1 MSLTVETGLTAPEGF
16 LDGVFALE
24 KIVYDSSLWGKR
36 ENLQKRYERN
46 RDSFILVF
54 DGERV
59 VGYINFFPVS
69 KKIDDDHLN
78 YQSSKMWDDDIS
90 PEDITDWEDSN
101 NIFIISVV
109 THPDYRDGEAV
120 KLISRNFAEF
130 VCKKEAEGKKINS
143 ISGAAVSEDGVKFLS
158 RLRAEFYKELDHNYQ
173 YYRTDRL
180 NITELIKNTSYK
192 KSYEDDLYFYIPM
205 SSRMVSGTYNEIKK
219 KSYEA
224 VEKYCTDENHFGK
237 IYVEAIN
244 EHIAYEC
251 NSHTLGL
258 KGLEHFYLGE
268 YKLACYNDHYVN
280 LEEKAVTTE
289 TCHIFISVHNK
300 TGLHIITVAIPD
312 NKYLPTQLIDQMS
325 ADHLNILDE
334 ETGKY
339 VVIKD
344 YFGKMFNLKICGDT
358 KFVMCLSNMP
368 DNPTELAYAL
378 AGETYNS
385 EHIDYH
391 ILRQHIDELIGG
403 NHSSYDYYR
412 SYISHSGIA
421 FILNDFSG
429 DIVKRVEKYEA
440 SVLFVVEFVLL
451 QNTALLRT
459 NRHVIRALEESDKIT
474 NEDIEKL
481 YIEFG
486 KTMKFWNSDIYKY
499 PYTQREA
506 DQVIEAFGI
515 NKTMEEYHRNQQY
528 LDRLIELKSKMD
540 EKASN
545 DTTNGILYVLSAV
558 EGSAVT
564 LGALL
569 WIIKN
574 LIDKSTAL
582 YTLIEQITRIAWP
595 ILFIFVLLLFSS
607 KWFIKLKK
615 NFLKKNKRK

>member
-1 MSLTVETGLTAPEGF
+1 MALTVKFGYNAPDGF
-16 LDGVFALE
+16 LDSVYALE
-24 KIVYDSSLWGKR
+24 KIVYPSSLWGKR
-36 ENLQKRYERN
+36 ENLQARFDKN
-46 RDSFILVF
+46 NDSFILVY
-54 DGERV
+54 DEDILA
-59 VGYINFFPVS
+59 GYINFFPVCQ
-69 KKIDDDHLN
+69 KIDEDYLN
-78 YQSSKMWDDDIS
+78 YESCKMWDDDIS
-90 PEDITDWEDSN
+90 ADDITDWNDN
-101 NIFIISVV
+101 NNVFVISVV
-109 THPDYRDGEAV
+109 THPDYRDGEAI

-130 VCKKEAEGKKINS
+130 ICKKETEGKIINS
-143 ISGAAVSEDGVKFLS
+143 ISGAAVSDGGVNFLS
-158 RLRAEFYKELDHNYQ
+158 RFRAEFYKELDHGYK

-180 NITELIKNTSYK
+180 NVTELIKNTLYK
-192 KSYEDDLYFYIPM
+192 KSYKDDLYFYIPM
-205 SSRMVSGTYNEIKK
+205 SSKMVSGTYNEIKK

-224 VEKYCTDENHFGK
+224 VEKFCTDENHFGK
-237 IYVEAIN
+237 IYVDAIN

-312 NKYLPTQLIDQMS
+312 NEYLPTQLIDQMS

-334 ETGKY
+334 NTGKF

-344 YFGKMFNLKICGDT
+344 YFGSMFNLKICGDT

-368 DNPTELAYAL
+368 ENPTELGYAL

-391 ILRQHIDELIGG
+391 ILPNHINELISA
-403 NHSSYDYYR
+403 NHSSYDYYH

-421 FILNDFSG
+421 FILNDFSN

-540 EKASN
+540 EKDSN

-569 WIIKN
+569 WLFKN
-574 LIDKSTAL
+574 ILDKSTEL
-582 YTLIEQITRIAWP
+582 YGLIEQITRIAWP
-595 ILFIFVLLLFSS
+595 ILFVFVLLLFSS

-615 NFLKKNKRK
+615 KIAKKNKRK